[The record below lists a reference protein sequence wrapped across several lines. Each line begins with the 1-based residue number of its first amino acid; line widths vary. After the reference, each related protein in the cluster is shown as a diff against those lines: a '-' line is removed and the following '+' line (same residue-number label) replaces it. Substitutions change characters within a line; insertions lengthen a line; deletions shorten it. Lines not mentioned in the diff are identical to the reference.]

1 MRIRKLPVAI
11 TVVLAALTLS
21 ACGEDEPLRSSNIPG
36 PSTSAEDSDNRNAD
50 DTDNAENADK
60 GRNDSG
66 QDGPNAGKAPNGQKE
81 NASDDP
87 AREDGGARTDCTVA
101 NTSVRAAEVS
111 RPVNTVLLTVTNTGS
126 TNCDLKNYPYLKF
139 TGAQSVPPPIESSK
153 PQAVVTLAPGAKGY
167 AAIRLSAA
175 DGSGSNGYR
184 ATTLEV
190 GFQKDGMTNVRLPA
204 GGVHIDSSLTVTYW
218 QSTAADAL
226 MH

>member
-1 MRIRKLPVAI
+1 MRIAKLPAAI
-11 TVVLAALTLS
+11 TVVIAALALT

-36 PSTSAEDSDNRNAD
+36 PSTSAEGSAD
-50 DTDNAENADK
+50 ENTESAENTD
-60 GRNDSG
+60 GD
-66 QDGPNAGKAPNGQKE
+66 QDGSNAGKAPNGQKE
-81 NASDDP
+81 NASDGP
-87 AREDGGARTDCTVA
+87 ARENGGARTDCTVE

-111 RPVNTVLLTVTNTGS
+111 RPVNTMLLTVTNTGS
-126 TNCDLKNYPYLKF
+126 TDCDLKNYPYLKF

-175 DGSGSNGYR
+175 DGSGDHGYR

-190 GFQKDGMTNVRLPA
+190 GFQKDGMTNVRLPK

-218 QSTAADAL
+218 QSTADDAL